1 MDEAQ
6 GFLVNTVIDGEVKLL
21 EPKIIMTA
29 EKAGR
34 STPMACGIMVVKSI
48 GTQQLNFL
56 GNCRCRLNFLDN
68 MHIEARG
75 IKYSTTYILFDTC
88 RL

>member
-6 GFLVNTVIDGEVKLL
+6 GFLVNTVIDDEVKLL

-34 STPMACGIMVVKSI
+34 STPMACGIMVVK
-48 GTQQLNFL
+48 N
-56 GNCRCRLNFLDN
+56 
-68 MHIEARG
+68 
-75 IKYSTTYILFDTC
+75 ILSVWDQEIYFSLFFMPC
-88 RL
+88 LKCY